1 MKFTLCGLLRDP
13 RSLSNTCTWYRYK
26 KPMESKDRQ
35 QTFGSFIYHLK
46 VLLLTLY
53 EQLQCTKD
61 FKKRCLKNSN
71 SFKIYECEINAE
83 TLR

>member
-1 MKFTLCGLLRDP
+1 MPVINDVDIVKLYALYDILLKFTLCGFLRDP

-26 KPMESKDRQ
+26 KPMKSKDRQ

-61 FKKRCLKNSN
+61 
-71 SFKIYECEINAE
+71 
-83 TLR
+83 